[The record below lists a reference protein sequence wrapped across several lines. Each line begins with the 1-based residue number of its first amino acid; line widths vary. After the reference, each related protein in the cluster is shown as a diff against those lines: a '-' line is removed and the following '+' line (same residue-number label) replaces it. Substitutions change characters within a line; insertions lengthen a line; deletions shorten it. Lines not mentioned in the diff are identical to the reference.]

1 MEVVYLEHV
10 IILIKN
16 RGIYSILDIETTG
29 GKYNEE
35 GITEIAIYKFD
46 GHEVVD
52 QFSSLINPEREI
64 QPFVVNL
71 TGINSNMLRNAPK
84 FYEVAK
90 RIIEIT
96 EDTILVAHNAQ
107 FDYRILRTE
116 FRRLGFDFSKETL
129 CTVELAK
136 DLIPEEESYS
146 LGKLTR
152 SLGIPVSDRHRAA
165 GDAQATVKLFKMLL
179 AKDLDKNII
188 KESIRLE
195 PKYQMEPKLLDIIDS
210 LPSII
215 GVYYMHNSNGDIIY
229 IGKSKN
235 IRRRVNQH
243 FTSTNHKS
251 KKIQLQVA
259 AVTYEETG
267 SELVALLKESEEI
280 KRNKPFF
287 NRALKQNIFSH
298 GLYSFTDDNGY
309 VNLKISNTNRK
320 GTPIITFSNMR
331 SAKSFTTKLV
341 DEHNLC
347 QKLTGLH
354 YTSSNCFN
362 YTIKQCLGAC
372 VDEELFEDYNKRV
385 TTIINYYMFDNQSIV
400 IVDRG
405 RAVDERS
412 AVLIENG
419 IFKGFGFYNLNYQ
432 INNLDILENI
442 ITPMEH
448 NRDTQHIIQT
458 YLRRKR
464 HKLKIVNLKN
474 QNEKLN

>member
-1 MEVVYLEHV
+1 M
-10 IILIKN
+10 
-16 RGIYSILDIETTG
+16 
-29 GKYNEE
+29 
-35 GITEIAIYKFD
+35 
-46 GHEVVD
+46 
-52 QFSSLINPEREI
+52 
-64 QPFVVNL
+64 VNL

-90 RIIEIT
+90 RIVEIT
-96 EDTILVAHNAQ
+96 EGTILVAHNAQ

-136 DLIPEEESYS
+136 DLMPEEDSYS

-152 SLGIPVSDRHRAA
+152 SLGIPVSDRHRAD

-179 AKDLDKNII
+179 AKDLNKNII
-188 KESIRLE
+188 KEAIRLE
-195 PKYQMEPKLLDIIDS
+195 PKYQMEPKLLDILDS
-210 LPSII
+210 LPSIT
-215 GVYYMHNSNGDIIY
+215 GVYYMHNKDGEIIY

-235 IRRRVNQH
+235 IRKRVNQH

-251 KKIQLQVA
+251 KKMQLQVA

-287 NRALKQNIFSH
+287 NRALKRTIFSH
-298 GLYSFTDDNGY
+298 GLFSFPDDNGY
-309 VNLKISNTNRK
+309 LNLKVAHINKN

-331 SAKSFTTKLV
+331 SAKSFITKLV

-347 QKLTGLH
+347 QKLSGLH

-362 YTIKQCLGAC
+362 YTIKQCQGAC
-372 VDEELFEDYNKRV
+372 IDEEHFEDYNKRV
-385 TTIINYYMFDNQSIV
+385 LNIIDYYTFENQNMV

-405 RAVDERS
+405 RAIDERS

-419 IFKGFGFYNLNYQ
+419 IFKGIGFYNLNYQ
-432 INNLDILENI
+432 INNLEVLQNI

-464 HKLKIVNLKN
+464 HKLKIVNLN
-474 QNEKLN
+474 NHEKLS